1 MKRLFLFVVSLFLG
15 MSNTIAQISDDTS
28 VEMADQMRAEGK
40 IYVVVAVVLII
51 FVGMILYLISLDRK
65 ITKLEKEKG
74 SI

>member
-15 MSNTIAQISDDTS
+15 ISNTIAQISDDTS

-51 FVGMILYLISLDRK
+51 FIGMILYLISLDRK